1 MAKKLKHQQDQF
13 SPNFQPSSV
22 TMSTEKKSQSA
33 NLKQKRS
40 QGWLVLYNQASAS
53 LWSIVLFNTVFLSIL
68 VGQPD
73 LFKTTNRIT
82 TIIQTL
88 ALVEVYNSAVG
99 IVRSPVLTTV
109 SQVAS
114 RLLVV
119 YGIFQV
125 LPNSPANS
133 HWAYITLS
141 LSWSITEI
149 IRYLYYAQNIS
160 SNGQPAK
167 ILTILRYNLFFVLYP
182 SGVAS
187 EIGMIVLSLGE
198 AEKVVGAW
206 YKWFLI
212 VIIGVYAPGFYT
224 LFTHMLKQRKKAL
237 KALKE
242 ADHPKKAN

>member
-1 MAKKLKHQQDQF
+1 MSTAKKSLGIDPKNYKLDI
-13 SPNFQPSSV
+13 
-22 TMSTEKKSQSA
+22 
-33 NLKQKRS
+33 
-40 QGWLVLYNQASAS
+40 WLVIYNQASAA
-53 LWSIVLFNTVFLSIL
+53 LWFIVLFNTILLYAL

-82 TIIQTL
+82 TIIQTF
-88 ALVEVYNSAVG
+88 ALIEVVHSAVG
-99 IVRSPVLTTV
+99 FVRSPVLTTL
-109 SQVAS
+109 SQVSS

-125 LPNSPANS
+125 LPNSPANT

-149 IRYLYYAQNIS
+149 IRYLYYVQNIQT
-160 SNGQPAK
+160 NGHPAK
-167 ILTILRYNLFFVLYP
+167 ILTLLRYNLFFVLYP

-187 EIGMIVLSLGE
+187 EISMIVLSLGE
-198 AEKVVGAW
+198 AEKVVGVW

-212 VIIGVYAPGFYT
+212 AIIGVYAPGFYT
-224 LFTHMLKQRKKAL
+224 LFTHMLKQRKRAL

-242 ADHPKKAN
+242 ESKEESKKAE